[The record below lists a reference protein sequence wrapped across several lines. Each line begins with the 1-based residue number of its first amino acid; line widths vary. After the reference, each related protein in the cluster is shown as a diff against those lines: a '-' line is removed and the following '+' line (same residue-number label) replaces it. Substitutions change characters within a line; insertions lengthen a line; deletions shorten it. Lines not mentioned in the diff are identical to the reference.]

1 MSPAPERRPLRN
13 VDGILLLDKPVGMTS
28 NKALRQAKGLYRAAK
43 AGHTGSLDPFATGML
58 AVCFGEATKVS
69 GQLLEASKHYV
80 ATLKLGQASDSLDS
94 DGNLGPATAV
104 PALGEA
110 QIRDVLASFGGEGMQ
125 IPPMYSALKY
135 RGERLYK
142 LARAGIEV
150 ERAPRPIT
158 VHSIELLSFEP
169 PLIRFSVH
177 CSKGTYVRVL
187 GGDIARRLGTEG
199 HLTALR
205 RTGLGPFDGG
215 MHGLEALADLAQHGT
230 PALDA
235 VLLPV
240 DRALQH
246 LPAVELDAAGRQ
258 RLINGQAVRCG
269 ASLAVGLRV
278 RLYGPGGC
286 FLGTGEIKH
295 PGEVAP
301 KRLFLP

>member
-1 MSPAPERRPLRN
+1 MSPASERRPRRN

-28 NKALRQAKGLYRAAK
+28 NQALRKAKALYGAAK

-58 AVCFGEATKVS
+58 AVCFGQATKVS
-69 GQLLEASKHYV
+69 GQLLEATKHYV
-80 ATLKLGQASDSLDS
+80 ATLKLGQASDSLDA
-94 DGNLGPATAV
+94 DGNLGPVTAV

-110 QIRDVLASFGGEGMQ
+110 QIRDVLASFGGAGTQ
-125 IPPMYSALKY
+125 IPPMYSALKH

-142 LARAGIEV
+142 LARAGVEV

-169 PLIRFSVH
+169 PFIRFSLH

-205 RTGLGPFDGG
+205 RTSLGPFDGG
-215 MHGLEALADLAQHGT
+215 MYGLEALAELAQQGT

-246 LPAVELDAAGRQ
+246 LPPVELDAAGRQ
-258 RLINGQAVRCG
+258 RLMQGQAVRCG
-269 ASLAVGLRV
+269 GSLAVGLRV
-278 RLYGPGGC
+278 RLYGPSGC
-286 FLGTGEIKH
+286 FLGTGEIEH